1 MIRFNTNARLNELMA
16 KKSDAMTV
24 FTNAKIAHSKAVA
37 ALPET
42 AALAEA
48 QIKFNKAS
56 VEMLNYHK
64 KLNPET

>member
-16 KKSDAMTV
+16 QKSDAMTV
-24 FTNAKIAHSKAVA
+24 FANAKIAHNKAVA

-48 QIKFNKAS
+48 QAKFNEAS
-56 VEMLNYHK
+56 VKMLKYHK

>member
-16 KKSDAMTV
+16 QKSDAMTA
-24 FTNAKIAHSKAVA
+24 FANAKIAYNHAIA

-48 QIKFNKAS
+48 QTKFNEASIKFLK
-56 VEMLNYHK
+56 YHK